1 LIRTDLQYR
10 RQANLDRASRA
21 SNPSELPWGWLARI
35 TGSSPIATT
44 INRYLYTW
52 VEAAF
57 AGTAPYAPTTKTSGM
72 SGNALCISELGNG
85 TYVAN
90 GVTYANIPPGFAP
103 VAIPTNTYVWIVP
116 ARAANGAEIYL
127 IVAVQAIDGACP

>member
-1 LIRTDLQYR
+1 MIRTDLQYR

-21 SNPSELPWGWLARI
+21 ANPSELPWGWLARI
-35 TGSSPIATT
+35 TGSAPIATT

-52 VEAAF
+52 VEATF
-57 AGTAPYAPTTKTSGM
+57 AGTAPYAPAVKTGGM
-72 SGNALCISELGNG
+72 SGQALSVSELSNG
-85 TYVAN
+85 ATVSY

-116 ARAANGAEIYL
+116 ARAANGTELYL
-127 IVAVQAIDGACP
+127 IVNAQAIDGACP